1 MPKEPITTDSPT
13 PEPEPSTA
21 EPRDRKR
28 RSYVRHGY
36 HALKRRVKVAG
47 SDAIALLFLTGAS
60 PNVLRLHSWADF
72 LGVRDPVGAPA
83 DLVVCDAPAATV
95 PVSPA

>member
-1 MPKEPITTDSPT
+1 MAEEPITTDSPT
-13 PEPEPSTA
+13 PGPEPSTA

-47 SDAIALLFLTGAS
+47 GDARSA
-60 PNVLRLHSWADF
+60 WA
-72 LGVRDPVGAPA
+72 A
-83 DLVVCDAPAATV
+83 AATAPGKRLATIRGAAV
-95 PVSPA
+95 ASGGALRTKSLALRIAGIAPEGGG